1 MFERKV
7 LMGDNGDKYYYNN
20 YNYNMTHNDL
30 DVHVRMASTALVM
43 GLISVPLCFFMYTG
57 IILGGIA
64 VVFALLS
71 KGTAQKLLP
80 QAKKGIIYGTI
91 GIVFGYAILVTS
103 VHTMLTNPVAH
114 EQLNRTSEQIY
125 GESFDDMLKELG
137 VSVEGE

>member
-1 MFERKV
+1 
-7 LMGDNGDKYYYNN
+7 MGDNGDKYYYNN

-91 GIVFGYAILVTS
+91 GIVLGYAILVTS

-114 EQLNRTSEQIY
+114 DQLNRTSEQIY